1 MKLRQRSQQVFEA
14 IREGGQRSIRKIA
27 EATGIA
33 KSSVHRHQQAIIRR
47 NQYAESEFWETAAGG
62 QWLRLLVLGTIYTF
76 GIKCGIGVETMSEFF
91 YLLQLPIQ
99 VGVSPSALHKLEV
112 EVRERILQ
120 YQQQQQSILGQSQT
134 AIEICAAADETAFEQ
149 DVLVLM
155 DLSSGYILVEE
166 EVENRQYQTWL
177 DKAQT
182 ALTQV
187 GVRVRS
193 LVSDRAPAL
202 IKLALEGFECPSI
215 ADLFHPLW
223 DLSKSVG
230 AALSRQLTQANQKL
244 VSAQQRLVQ
253 LTALAKET
261 TAQQQL
267 MEQLQAQCEFVQSG
281 QQTYHRLRQQLTLTV
296 HPFALS
302 DGGFKTTTE
311 IQAQLEQVLLKLE
324 TLQHQHQLTKA
335 DSALNKFRQQIPA
348 LAVGV
353 NTWWHRVQHSL
364 VLEKLDA
371 PLTNWLLGQVLPAL
385 YWQHQVGKTK
395 SRSLKRI
402 YLRAQR
408 RAHRALLN
416 HAFTA
421 TLVDGQFRHW
431 QDWARCMVRH
441 FHRAS
446 SAVEG
451 RNGYLSQRHHVQRGF
466 WRNYLP
472 VLTVIHNFDLKRSDG
487 TTAAQRLFGR
497 QFPNLLTWVVERM
510 GELPRPRI
518 SKKSSAKSQRPT
530 LQSVPA

>member
-14 IREGGQRSIRKIA
+14 IKQEGKCSIRKIA

-47 NQYAESEFWETAAGG
+47 NRYAESELWETAAGG
-62 QWLRLLVLGTIYTF
+62 QWLKLLVLGTIYTF

-91 YLLQLPIQ
+91 YLLQLPMQI
-99 VGVSPSALHKLEV
+99 GVSPSALHKLEV

-120 YQQQQQSILGQSQT
+120 YQQQQQLTLGQSQT

-155 DLSSGYILVEE
+155 DLSSGYILLEE
-166 EVENRQYQTWL
+166 QVDNRQYETWL
-177 DKAQT
+177 DKAQQ

-230 AALSRQLTQANQKL
+230 AALSRQFTQAAQKL
-244 VSAQQRLVQ
+244 EQAQKRRAQ
-253 LTALAKET
+253 LTALAQDT

-267 MEQLQAQCEFVQSG
+267 VEQLQAHLEFVQSG
-281 QQTYHRLRQQLTLTV
+281 QRTYHRLRQQLTLTV
-296 HPFALS
+296 HPFALT
-302 DGGFKTTTE
+302 DGSFKTTTE
-311 IQAQLEQVLLKLE
+311 VQAQLEQLLLKLE
-324 TLQHQHQLTKA
+324 ILQNRHQLLKA
-335 DSALNKFRQQIPA
+335 NSVFHKFRQQIPA

-353 NTWWHRVQHSL
+353 NTWWQWVQHALSL
-364 VLEKLDA
+364 ENLET
-371 PLTNWLLGQVLPAL
+371 PLTNWLLGQMLPTV
-385 YWQHQVGKTK
+385 YWQHQLGKTK
-395 SRSLKRI
+395 SRSLSRI
-402 YLRAQR
+402 YRQAHR
-408 RAHRALLN
+408 RALPALL
-416 HAFTA
+416 HHPFTA
-421 TLVDGQFRHW
+421 TLTAQQFRHW
-431 QDWARCMVRH
+431 QDWAQRMVTQ

-466 WRNYLP
+466 WQHHLQ
-472 VLTVIHNFDLKRSDG
+472 VLTVIHNFDLTRSDG

-497 QFPNLLTWVVERM
+497 QFPNLFSWVMEQM
-510 GELPRPRI
+510 GELPRPRV
-518 SKKSSAKSQRPT
+518 SKKSVKAQRLSLP
-530 LQSVPA
+530 SVPL

>member
-1 MKLRQRSQQVFEA
+1 MP
-14 IREGGQRSIRKIA
+14 
-27 EATGIA
+27 
-33 KSSVHRHQQAIIRR
+33 
-47 NQYAESEFWETAAGG
+47 NDP
-62 QWLRLLVLGTIYTF
+62 LVLGTIYLF
-76 GIKCGIGVETMSEFF
+76 GIKCGIGVETLSEFF
-91 YLLQLPIQ
+91 YLLQLPMQ
-99 VGVSPSALHKLEV
+99 VGVSPSALHKLEA
-112 EVRERILQ
+112 EVRERVLQ
-120 YQQQQQSILGQSQT
+120 YQQQQQSTLGQSQT

-155 DLSSGYILVEE
+155 DLSSGYIFVEE
-166 EVENRQYQTWL
+166 KVENRQYQTWL

-215 ADLFHPLW
+215 GDLFHPLW

-230 AALSRQLTQANQKL
+230 AALSRQFTQANQKL

-253 LTALAKET
+253 LTALAKDT

-267 MEQLQAQCEFVQSG
+267 VEQLQAQCEFVQSG
-281 QQTYHRLRQQLTLTV
+281 QRTYHRLRQQLTLTV

-302 DGGFKTTTE
+302 DGSFKTTTE

-324 TLQHQHQLTKA
+324 TLQNTHQLVKA
-335 DSALNKFRQQIPA
+335 DSVLHKFRQQIPA

-353 NTWWHRVQHSL
+353 NTWWQWVQHSL
-364 VLEKLDA
+364 SLEDLDT
-371 PLTNWLLGQVLPAL
+371 PLTNWLLGQMLPAV
-385 YWQHQVGKTK
+385 YWQLQLNKTK

-402 YLRAQR
+402 YQRAQR
-408 RAHRALLN
+408 RTHRALLA

-421 TLVDGQFRHW
+421 TLADGQFRHW
-431 QDWARCMVRH
+431 QDWAKCMGSR

-451 RNGYLSQRHHVQRGF
+451 RNGYLAQRHHVQRGF
-466 WRNYLP
+466 WQHHLQ
-472 VLTVIHNFDLKRSDG
+472 VLTVIHNFDLTRSDG
-487 TTAAQRLFGR
+487 TTAAQRLFAR
-497 QFPNLLTWVVERM
+497 QFPNLFSWVIKQM
-510 GELPRPRI
+510 GELPRPRV
-518 SKKSSAKSQRPT
+518 SKKSVKAQRLSLP
-530 LQSVPA
+530 SVPL

>member
-14 IREGGQRSIRKIA
+14 TKEGGKRSIRKIA
-27 EATGIA
+27 EVTGIA
-33 KSSVHRHQQAIIRR
+33 KSSVHRHQQALERR
-47 NQYAESEFWETAAGG
+47 NQYPESALWSMAAGG
-62 QWLRLLVLGTIYTF
+62 QWLRLLVLGTIYIF
-76 GIKCGIGVETMSEFF
+76 GIKCGIGAETLSEFF
-91 YLLQLPIQ
+91 YLLQLPMQ
-99 VGVSPSALHKLEV
+99 VGVSPSSLRQLEV
-112 EVRERILQ
+112 GVRETILK
-120 YQQQQQSILGQSQT
+120 YQQQQQTTLGQTQK
-134 AIEICAAADETAFEQ
+134 AIEVCAAADETNFEQ

-166 EVENRQYQTWL
+166 EVENRKYKTWW

-230 AALSRQLTQANQKL
+230 VALSRQLTQANQKL
-244 VSAQQRLVQ
+244 AQAQQRLAQ
-253 LTALAKET
+253 LTALAEEP

-267 MEQLQAQCEFVQSG
+267 VEQLQAQCVFIQSG
-281 QQTYHRLRQQLTLTV
+281 QHAYHRLRQQLTLSL

-302 DGGFKTTTE
+302 DSSFKTMAE
-311 IQAQLEQVLLKLE
+311 IKAQLEQLLLKLE
-324 TLQHQHQLTKA
+324 TLQKTHQLTKA
-335 DSALNKFRQQIPA
+335 DSTSNKFKQQIPA

-353 NTWWHRVQHSL
+353 NTWWHWVQHTLSL
-364 VLEKLDA
+364 ENLDT
-371 PLTNWLLGQVLPAL
+371 PLTNWLLGQMLPAV
-385 YWQHQVGKTK
+385 YWLLQLKKTK
-395 SRSLKRI
+395 SRSLRRI
-402 YLRAQR
+402 YRQAHR
-408 RAHRALLN
+408 RAHQALRH

-421 TLVDGQFRHW
+421 TLTSDQFDHW
-431 QDWARCMVRH
+431 HEWSRLMASK

-451 RNGYLSQRHHVQRGF
+451 RNGYLSHRHHAARGF
-466 WRNYLP
+466 WHNHLP

-487 TTAAQRLFGR
+487 TTAAQRLFDR
-497 QFPNLLTWVVERM
+497 PFPNLFNWVMEPM
-510 GELPRPRI
+510 GELPRARI
-518 SKKSSAKSQRPT
+518 SKKSAKSQRPT
-530 LQSVPA
+530 LQSVPL